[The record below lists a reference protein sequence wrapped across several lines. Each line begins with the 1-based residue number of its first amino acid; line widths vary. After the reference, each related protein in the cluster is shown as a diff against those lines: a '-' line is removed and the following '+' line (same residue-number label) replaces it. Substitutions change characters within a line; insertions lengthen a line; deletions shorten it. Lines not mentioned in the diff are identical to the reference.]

1 MDSSALHLPFQSN
14 LEREL
19 WAQGQEEPLKLFKA
33 VDPIPDA
40 NSAEWQEIV
49 KVLADKKAKT
59 KNDYK
64 FIRTLFQKTHKKLL
78 KNYKQHS
85 TFNAM
90 LTEGDFDCVSGSA
103 ALGLLLKEF
112 GYNFDIIETDYHVF
126 IMVNLDGKNIIL
138 ESTLPIGGLISK
150 TSEVQ
155 AYLDS
160 YKPKENAT
168 LSSMNTRI
176 GNSEADISDNSI
188 FRKVNLTQLAG
199 LLYYNDGIFEFNS
212 QQYKSAADQLLKA
225 YELYQSDRIAGLME
239 LSEDLASGK
248 KLIARQD

>member
-1 MDSSALHLPFQSN
+1 MEQ
-14 LEREL
+14 EL
-19 WAQGQEEPLKLFKA
+19 WAQGQQEPLQLFKA
-33 VDPIPDA
+33 VDPISDA

-64 FIRTLFQKTHKKLL
+64 FIRTLFQKTSQKASKKLQATF
-78 KNYKQHS
+78 Y
-85 TFNAM
+85 FNAM
-90 LTEGDFDCVSGSA
+90 LTEGDFNCVSGSA

-112 GYNFDIIETDYHVF
+112 GYNLNIIETDYHVFF

-176 GNSEADISDNSI
+176 GNSEADISI
-188 FRKVNLTQLAG
+188 I
-199 LLYYNDGIFEFNS
+199 LYLE
-212 QQYKSAADQLLKA
+212 K
-225 YELYQSDRIAGLME
+225 
-239 LSEDLASGK
+239 
-248 KLIARQD
+248 